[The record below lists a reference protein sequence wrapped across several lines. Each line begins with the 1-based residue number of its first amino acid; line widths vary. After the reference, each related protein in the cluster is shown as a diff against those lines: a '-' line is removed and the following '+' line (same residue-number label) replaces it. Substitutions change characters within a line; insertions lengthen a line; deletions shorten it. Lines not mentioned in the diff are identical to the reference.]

1 MSTTEINNTTVV
13 DTAAESKTK
22 KPAYQSRFAKE
33 YENIFASLK
42 SMEDS
47 LLTSKKAI
55 LVQLREL
62 QTKVTKLE
70 KDQDKVQARAAKRRN
85 NPDPAQSFVG
95 VNQPKRIN
103 PALLKFLDDNKSQLP
118 EDCRKCIRTFMSLNE
133 VNRCI
138 LNLGKVSGIVID
150 NNYNFGNEGANK
162 AIIASLRNL
171 LVDMCPDG
179 FYKDEAGNSAPLNFG
194 SLTPT
199 RKMSGYFNHL
209 LTRDE
214 ESQSYVE
221 KLIADK
227 RALVAAN
234 NSSATAVA
242 TDVTPVVENTT
253 TDASADASSEPP
265 AKKVRQIKR
274 KATA

>member
-13 DTAAESKTK
+13 DATTESKTK

-33 YENIFASLK
+33 YDEIFSSLK

-55 LVQLREL
+55 LVKLREL

-103 PALLKFLDDNKSQLP
+103 PALLKFLEDNRTQLP
-118 EDCRKCIRTFMSLNE
+118 EDCRTCIRTFMSLNE

-138 LNLGKVSGIVID
+138 LNLGKVSGIVTD
-150 NNYNFGNEGANK
+150 NQYNFNNEGANK
-162 AIIASLRNL
+162 TVVASLRNL
-171 LVDMCPDG
+171 LIDMCPEG
-179 FYKDEAGNSAPLNFG
+179 FYKDEAGNSAPMNFG
-194 SLTPT
+194 SLIAT
-199 RKMSGYFNHL
+199 RKMSGFFNHL

-227 RALVAAN
+227 RALIAAN
-234 NSSATAVA
+234 NASVA
-242 TDVTPVVENTT
+242 TTT
-253 TDASADASSEPP
+253 TDATPVVTEPVVDASADSSEPP

>member
-13 DTAAESKTK
+13 DATAESKTK

-162 AIIASLRNL
+162 AVIASLRNL
-171 LVDMCPDG
+171 LIDMCPEG

-234 NSSATAVA
+234 NSSATTTT
-242 TDVTPVVENTT
+242 TDVTPAVENTSDAT
-253 TDASADASSEPP
+253 TTSEEPP

>member
-13 DTAAESKTK
+13 DATAESKTK

-138 LNLGKVSGIVID
+138 LNLGKVSGIVVD
-150 NNYNFGNEGANK
+150 NNYNFNNEGANK
-162 AIIASLRNL
+162 AVIASLRNL
-171 LVDMCPDG
+171 LIEMCPEG

-199 RKMSGYFNHL
+199 RKMSGFFNHL
-209 LTRDE
+209 LTRDD

-234 NSSATAVA
+234 ISSAATTA
-242 TDVTPVVENTT
+242 TDVTPAVEAVVTS
-253 TDASADASSEPP
+253 DATNSDEPP
-265 AKKVRQIKR
+265 TKKVRQIKR

>member
-13 DTAAESKTK
+13 DATAESKTK

-162 AIIASLRNL
+162 AVIASLRNL
-171 LVDMCPDG
+171 LIDMCPEG

-234 NSSATAVA
+234 NSSAATTTT
-242 TDVTPVVENTT
+242 TDVTPAVENTSDAT
-253 TDASADASSEPP
+253 TTSEEPP